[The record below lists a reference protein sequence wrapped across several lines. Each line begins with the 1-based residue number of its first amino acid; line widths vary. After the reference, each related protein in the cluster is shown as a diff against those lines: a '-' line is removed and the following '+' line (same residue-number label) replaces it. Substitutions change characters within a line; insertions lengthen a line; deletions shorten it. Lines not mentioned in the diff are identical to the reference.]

1 MNKIAQKQG
10 LKNWYERM
18 KDVPFRSAENFFK
31 PELKRVMARLAEVD
45 DVVRS
50 TLSGSKIGK
59 ASPEDATSAKNLL
72 KEAKSFINRRE
83 YMSAV
88 ASLGR
93 FHKKMFDVAQVLKA
107 LDLDVNKIHH
117 QFLFNKLPNKHR
129 EQLEEMRSR
138 FATGSPEYFIKEAGI
153 VDFLRNIGT
162 QRGRALSAWEK
173 RYPKIA
179 AKIRDGA
186 SMQLESAQ
194 SVLTDS
200 LELLKEMGSNRAT
213 SNIDA
218 YLANAKQLINV
229 INKYDT
235 GKNGFRNYYNDVIK
249 PYLDAQ
255 AKIEAEEAQEQ
266 STSNAAKSVQN
277 MLVDQ
282 SGKNL
287 AEEAAAPS
295 STRIVVDPSIDPD
308 VEISGNAPT
317 SLPRPPAIPNNFPL
331 PRFNPTVP
339 PSVPSLPHPA
349 VNAPIP
355 EKYKSDEVAEDLFGP
370 KKDAYT
376 AFLDS
381 LEVFGNEN
389 PIVLA
394 SHISKYAK
402 SIQADQP
409 ATAIKLF
416 KIAKSLRG

>member
-1 MNKIAQKQG
+1 MDKTAQKQG
-10 LKNWYERM
+10 LRNWYERM
-18 KDVPFRSAENFFK
+18 KDVPIRSAENFFK

-50 TLSGSKIGK
+50 TLAGSKIGK

-83 YMSAV
+83 YMSGV

-117 QFLFNKLPNKHR
+117 QFLFNKLPTKHR

-138 FATGSPEYFIKEAGI
+138 FASNTSEYFIKEAGI

-173 RYPKIA
+173 RYPKVA

-186 SMQLESAQ
+186 AAQLESAQ
-194 SVLTDS
+194 SVLSDS

-218 YLANAKQLINV
+218 YLANAKQLVNV

-255 AKIEAEEAQEQ
+255 AKIEQDEQEQ
-266 STSNAAKSVQN
+266 STSGTAKAVQN
-277 MLVDQ
+277 MLEDQ
-282 SGKNL
+282 GGKNL
-287 AEEAAAPS
+287 TEEGSPPS
-295 STRIVVDPSIDPD
+295 TDHMVVSPSTDPD
-308 VEISGNAPT
+308 VEVSGDAPT
-317 SLPRPPAIPNNFPL
+317 SLPQPPRLPGNVPL

-339 PSVPSLPHPA
+339 PTVPSLPTVNTPA
-349 VNAPIP
+349 QTP
-355 EKYKSDEVAEDLFGP
+355 EKFKSDEVADEIFGP
-370 KKDAYT
+370 KKDAYH

-402 SIQADQP
+402 SIQTDQP
-409 ATAIKLF
+409 DVAIKLF